1 MSLIGESVS
10 ADAMDVHTRT
20 PEYED
25 LYTRLLL
32 VRRMLVV
39 NERLLPTRVY
49 FKMVLL

>member
-1 MSLIGESVS
+1 MQWMYTHERLNTKI
-10 ADAMDVHTRT
+10 
-20 PEYED
+20 